1 MIAASDKLSYRMDE
15 AAEATGL
22 SKATLYRLI
31 DRGELKTLKVGT
43 RTLIRRE
50 VLEAFLARAETA
62 SH

>member
-1 MIAASDKLSYRMDE
+1 MIAATDKLSYRMDE

-31 DRGELKTLKVGT
+31 ERGELTTLKVGT

-50 VLEAFLARAETA
+50 VLQAFLARAETA
-62 SH
+62 GH